1 MAGTYVVI
9 KKFEVPVDLKKPA
22 AIRDFELVEGDTGNE
37 IEVTVSDGGTP
48 VELTGCTVLA
58 VFSHSKGSTVLGA
71 EDGSLTVDGS
81 CVTLKLP
88 ADAVSAGPVEC
99 ELQIY
104 SSTQSSDP
112 EFDENDVL
120 VTTARFNFN
129 CRKAILNQDTLPA
142 APHFPLLAQTI
153 AAIEAAESARAQA
166 EAARAQA
173 EAARAAAETARSG
186 AEQARAQAEQLR
198 VLSEN
203 GRVSDENARAAAEA
217 ARAAAEAARAAA
229 EAERAEAEAERAEA
243 EAERELALAEHIAG
257 CGLGVLSGSTAPTS
271 STEGE
276 AGRLRYD
283 TSEGRLYIC
292 RPGGGSY
299 NWEEVSLVNKWNKI
313 TEFTLSEDVSVFEI
327 GSPGGRVF
335 SCSELRL
342 TLYGFMRNAQNAA
355 VRLNGSST
363 AHTFTLLM
371 NTDAT
376 NVVNPVCQLLIQ
388 KETEDT
394 VSIRRYFGGVSID
407 SAAAKNVLAAYGV
420 FTGAITRVSLTA
432 TGSNGLFKAGMR
444 VVLEGR

>member
-173 EAARAAAETARSG
+173 ETARSG

-203 GRVSDENARAAAEA
+203 GRVSDEN

-292 RPGGGSY
+292 RPVGGSY

-342 TLYGFMRNAQNAA
+342 TLYGFMRNSQNAA

-376 NVVNPVCQLLIQ
+376 NAVNPVCQLLIQ

>member
-166 EAARAQA
+166 EAARA
-173 EAARAAAETARSG
+173 AAETARSG

-217 ARAAAEAARAAA
+217 ARAAAEA
-229 EAERAEAEAERAEA
+229 ERAEAEAERAEV

-342 TLYGFMRNAQNAA
+342 TLYGFMRNSQNVA

>member
-104 SSTQSSDP
+104 SSTQSSNP

-173 EAARAAAETARSG
+173 ETARSG

-217 ARAAAEAARAAA
+217 ARAAAEAA
-229 EAERAEAEAERAEA
+229 RAEAEAERAEA

-342 TLYGFMRNAQNAA
+342 TLYGFMRNSQNAA

-376 NVVNPVCQLLIQ
+376 NAVNPVCQLLIQ

-394 VSIRRYFGGVSID
+394 VSIRRYFGGVSIE

>member
-173 EAARAAAETARSG
+173 EAARSG

-203 GRVSDENARAAAEA
+203 GRVSDEN

-292 RPGGGSY
+292 SPRGGSY

-313 TEFTLSEDVSVFEI
+313 AEFTLSEDVSVFEI

-342 TLYGFMRNAQNAA
+342 TLYGFMRNSQNAA
-355 VRLNGSST
+355 LRLNGSST

-394 VSIRRYFGGVSID
+394 ISIRRYFGGVSMD

>member
-166 EAARAQA
+166 EAARA
-173 EAARAAAETARSG
+173 AAETARSG

-217 ARAAAEAARAAA
+217 ARAA
-229 EAERAEAEAERAEA
+229 AEAERAEA

-299 NWEEVSLVNKWNKI
+299 NWEEVSLVNKWNMI

-342 TLYGFMRNAQNAA
+342 TLYGFMRNSQNAA

>member
-173 EAARAAAETARSG
+173 ETARSG

-203 GRVSDENARAAAEA
+203 GRVSDEN

-292 RPGGGSY
+292 RPVGSSY
-299 NWEEVSLVNKWNKI
+299 DWEEVSLVNKWNKI

-342 TLYGFMRNAQNAA
+342 TLYGFMRNSQNAA

-376 NVVNPVCQLLIQ
+376 NAVNPVCQLLIQ

-394 VSIRRYFGGVSID
+394 VSIRRYFGGVSMD

>member
-166 EAARAQA
+166 EAARA
-173 EAARAAAETARSG
+173 AAETARSG

-217 ARAAAEAARAAA
+217 ARAAAEAERAA
-229 EAERAEAEAERAEA
+229 AEAERAEA

-292 RPGGGSY
+292 RPRGGSY

-313 TEFTLSEDVSVFEI
+313 AEFTLSEDVSVFEI
-327 GSPGGRVF
+327 GNPGGRVF

-342 TLYGFMRNAQNAA
+342 TIYGFMRNSQNAA

-376 NVVNPVCQLLIQ
+376 NAVNPVCQLLIQ

-432 TGSNGLFKAGMR
+432 TGSSGLFKAGMR

>member
-153 AAIEAAESARAQA
+153 AAIEAAESARTQA

-173 EAARAAAETARSG
+173 EAARSG

-217 ARAAAEAARAAA
+217 ARAAAEAERAA
-229 EAERAEAEAERAEA
+229 AEAERAEA

-292 RPGGGSY
+292 RPRGGSY

-313 TEFTLSEDVSVFEI
+313 AEFTLSEDVSVFEI

-342 TLYGFMRNAQNAA
+342 TIYGFMRNSQNAA

-376 NVVNPVCQLLIQ
+376 NAVNPVCQLLIQ

-394 VSIRRYFGGVSID
+394 VSIRRYFGGVSMD